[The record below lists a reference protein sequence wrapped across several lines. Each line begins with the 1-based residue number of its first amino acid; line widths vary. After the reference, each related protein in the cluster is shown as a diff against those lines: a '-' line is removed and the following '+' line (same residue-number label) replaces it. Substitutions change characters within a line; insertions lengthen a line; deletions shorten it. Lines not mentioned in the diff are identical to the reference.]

1 MSEDPGSG
9 MPSGVRDTQNW
20 YLDVDPLK
28 VVDHSLVDFVFQN
41 GGAELLDLGC
51 GLGGYA
57 KTLES
62 RGRKVVALD
71 VNDEYV
77 AVAKRIGVDARSYDG
92 FTIPLPDKSVDTT
105 FMIEVMEHI
114 KSPER
119 LLPELRRVT
128 RRNLIVTV
136 PNCTQ
141 AFNAPLVFHHMLDVD
156 HKNFFTI
163 DTLRSLLS
171 SAFREVSITQVMPI
185 DATLAA
191 EFLPPWLQRLWKFA
205 YKRGYIEDRYFFRL
219 IADAAV

>member
-1 MSEDPGSG
+1 MDEAETGG

-20 YLDVDPLK
+20 YLDVEPLK
-28 VVDHSLVDFVFQN
+28 VVDHSLVDYVFEH

-71 VNDEYV
+71 VNPEYV
-77 AVAKRIGVDARSYDG
+77 AVAKRIGVDANVYDG
-92 FTIPLPDKSVDTT
+92 FHIPLPDKSVDTI
-105 FMIEVMEHI
+105 FMIEVLEHI
-114 KSPER
+114 AKPER
-119 LLPELRRVT
+119 LLPELRRVA

-156 HKNFFTI
+156 HKNFFTV
-163 DTLRSLLS
+163 DTLRKLLS
-171 SAFREVSITQVMPI
+171 ETFNKVSVTQVMPI

-191 EFLPPWLQRLWKFA
+191 EFLPPWLHRFWNFA
-205 YKRGYIEDRYFFRL
+205 YRRGRIKDRYYFRL